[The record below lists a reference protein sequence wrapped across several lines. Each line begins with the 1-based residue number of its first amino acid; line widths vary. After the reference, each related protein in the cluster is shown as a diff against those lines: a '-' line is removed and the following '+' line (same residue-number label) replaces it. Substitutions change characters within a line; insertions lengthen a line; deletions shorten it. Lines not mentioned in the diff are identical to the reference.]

1 MQIND
6 KIKVP
11 ITNYIKKYTKQDGTE
26 YYSFLYKK
34 SILNE
39 ETKKWEVKEEY
50 VVNITNIEPIPES
63 EIVITKITGSIPKT
77 MIDKKGVPHLNCCI
91 WCEAEMYGNGS
102 VRKRR
107 QPKELNVG
115 ENYYSSN
122 QQRYATRQPEPK
134 PKYEPSPEVIYED
147 DLEDGL
153 PF

>member
-11 ITNYIKKYTKQDGTE
+11 ISNYIKKYTKQDGTE

-50 VVNITNIEPIPES
+50 VINITNIEPIPES
-63 EIVITKITGSIPKT
+63 EIVITKITGTMPKT
-77 MIDKKGVPHLNCCI
+77 MTDKKGVPHLNCCV
-91 WCEAEMYGNGS
+91 WCEAETYGNSG
-102 VRKRR
+102 RKQR
-107 QPKELNVG
+107 QQQQPTGN
-115 ENYYSSN
+115 NYYSSN
-122 QQRYATRQPEPK
+122 QQKYAARQSEPK
-134 PKYEPSPEVIYED
+134 PQYDPTPDVIYED
-147 DLEDGL
+147 DDDL